1 MLLDAA
7 GQAGR
12 ILKAWNLAD
21 SSGFEAELQSAL
33 TLCATKTPASELESE
48 RQAVLQSVVQLF
60 RQTRAP
66 QRLEA
71 GLFLLRH
78 LRQGA

>member
-1 MLLDAA
+1 MDTA

-12 ILKAWNLAD
+12 ILEAWNLPD
-21 SSGFEAELQSAL
+21 SDRFEAELQSAL
-33 TLCATKTPASELESE
+33 TLCQGEMPGSELENE
-48 RQAVLQSVVQLF
+48 QQAILQSVVQLF
-60 RQTRAP
+60 RQTSAP

-78 LRQGA
+78 LRSRV